1 MFGGK
6 LQLQVVSSIE
16 GAART
21 WINRAT
27 GAAVRAFL
35 VMVLIVL
42 PSVILPGI
50 GTDTKQIVA
59 LVALFAGALVFVEY
73 NAVYPSLV
81 EFRDGAPF
89 NRIRYLMLL
98 AIVLSPV
105 GDRRATGK
113 TRPRSR
119 GLFHALGVV
128 IGEALDFP
136 YSPVR
141 LATLHAGRHRDRGSR
156 SRDVRTAAGTAYLI
170 SLLSLA
176 VFVIVLK
183 IAGWPSTKSAFN
195 VWVNLPTFEPT
206 AGGDVV
212 DRLERDARVNLAVG
226 FLLPFVVPA
235 LIARVHLGPA
245 GDDPHLA
252 ADADLDDGGMG
263 LPAGQPADARGRD
276 GADRRHDPH
285 QARPEDRRRGRG
297 RPPPHERRRGAT
309 SDPALR
315 WPLLALPA
323 ARPSQAE
330 TLRIATWNVGLDRTG
345 PGLLVQDLA
354 KARRPAD
361 RRRGAGAG
369 GAGCRCDP
377 ADRGGL

>member
-1 MFGGK
+1 MKGMFGGK

-16 GAART
+16 GASRT
-21 WINRAT
+21 WLNRAT

-59 LVALFAGALVFVEY
+59 LMALFAGSLVFVEY

-98 AIVLSPV
+98 ATVLCLSVIVANRDDPTAVSGLVHAMGVVV
-105 GDRRATGK
+105 GDAM
-113 TRPRSR
+113 
-119 GLFHALGVV
+119 
-128 IGEALDFP
+128 DFP

-141 LATLHAGRHRDRGSR
+141 LATYMLADTATAQQIA
-156 SRDVRTAAGTAYLI
+156 DVRITAGTAYLI
-170 SLLSLA
+170 SLVSLA

-212 DRLERDARVNLAVG
+212 DRLERDARVNLGVG

-235 LIARVHLGPA
+235 LIAVFSS
-245 GDDPHLA
+245 
-252 ADADLDDGGMG
+252 G
-263 LPAGQPADARGRD
+263 LPSTVVASPQTLIWSIAAW
-276 GADRRHDPH
+276 
-285 QARPEDRRRGRG
+285 
-297 RPPPHERRRGAT
+297 
-309 SDPALR
+309 SF
-315 WPLLALPA
+315 LPA
-323 ARPSQAE
+323 SLLMRGVAMA
-330 TLRIATWNVGLDRTG
+330 RIADMIRTKR
-345 PGLLVQDLA
+345 DLKIA
-354 KARRPAD
+354 AEAAAAARAEEED
-361 RRRGAGAG
+361 E
-369 GAGCRCDP
+369 D
-377 ADRGGL
+377 DF

>member
-1 MFGGK
+1 MGGAELGRIEALRNNVKGMFGGK

-21 WINRAT
+21 WVNRAT

-59 LVALFAGALVFVEY
+59 LMALFAGSLVFVEY

-98 AIVLSPV
+98 AMVLSLSV
-105 GDRRATGK
+105 IVADRDDPT
-113 TRPRSR
+113 TVS
-119 GLFHALGVV
+119 GLFHAIGVV

-141 LATLHAGRHRDRGSR
+141 LATYMLSDSATAQQIA
-156 SRDVRTAAGTAYLI
+156 DVRTTAGTAYLI
-170 SLLSLA
+170 SLVSLA

-183 IAGWPSTKSAFN
+183 MAGWPSTKSAFN

-212 DRLERDARVNLAVG
+212 DRLDRDARVNLGVG

-235 LIARVHLGPA
+235 LIALFSA
-245 GDDPHLA
+245 
-252 ADADLDDGGMG
+252 G
-263 LPAGQPADARGRD
+263 LPSTVVASPQTLIWSMAAW
-276 GADRRHDPH
+276 AF
-285 QARPEDRRRGRG
+285 
-297 RPPPHERRRGAT
+297 
-309 SDPALR
+309 
-315 WPLLALPA
+315 LPA
-323 ARPSQAE
+323 SLLMRGVAMA
-330 TLRIATWNVGLDRTG
+330 RIADMIRTKRD
-345 PGLLVQDLA
+345 VKIAAEAEAARAAEAAEDDL
-354 KARRPAD
+354 
-361 RRRGAGAG
+361 
-369 GAGCRCDP
+369 
-377 ADRGGL
+377 